1 MAYDNCGDL
10 SISCVA
16 WTGSLSTK
24 FCICTSISRSW
35 VGGRVVSVLDMLSVA
50 LRPCSRS
57 LPGGKGGNRLDAA
70 CPSVGAFC
78 C

>member
-1 MAYDNCGDL
+1 M
-10 SISCVA
+10 
-16 WTGSLSTK
+16 
-24 FCICTSISRSW
+24 
-35 VGGRVVSVLDMLSVA
+35 VSVLDMLSVA